1 MNPLLVSLT
10 LGRIAANISRISE
23 GVLLHFAKRDTRK
36 VGADCQ
42 VQALKIAPC
51 YLADT
56 TRDRRPNFR
65 LFPRYPLSFPRFH
78 PRFLLFVWPGFL
90 NLPRR
95 RGGTQIGEWTWL
107 KFNIRSAVRKASRGD
122 EDELL
127 RLQTQPNCRAGPTV
141 WIDFNIDFVLELDYY
156 LGTFASSFLR
166 LCTRYLPPLQREKQE
181 KKVVPYSNLRQQKV
195 RYACL

>member
-23 GVLLHFAKRDTRK
+23 GVLLHFAKRDTRE

-95 RGGTQIGEWTWL
+95 RGGTQIGE
-107 KFNIRSAVRKASRGD
+107 
-122 EDELL
+122 
-127 RLQTQPNCRAGPTV
+127 
-141 WIDFNIDFVLELDYY
+141 
-156 LGTFASSFLR
+156 
-166 LCTRYLPPLQREKQE
+166 
-181 KKVVPYSNLRQQKV
+181 
-195 RYACL
+195 